1 MEWRALENYIWP
13 LFILGVG
20 ENGVRI
26 AKAEATAAE
35 QLKISILVTLMVTG
49 LSMKKISG

>member
-1 MEWRALENYIWP
+1 MGWRTLENYIWP
-13 LFILGVG
+13 LFMVGVG

-35 QLKISILVTLMVTG
+35 QLKISILVTLMLTG
-49 LSMKKISG
+49 L